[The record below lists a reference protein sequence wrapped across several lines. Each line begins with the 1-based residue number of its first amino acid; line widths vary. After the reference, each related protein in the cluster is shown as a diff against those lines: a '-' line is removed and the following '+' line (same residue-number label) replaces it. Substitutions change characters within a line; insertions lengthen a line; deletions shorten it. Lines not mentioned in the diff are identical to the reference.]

1 MQVTRY
7 QVKADPENQKDPEIT
22 GRLPAALVVVD
33 GPGQAGELFAA
44 TDGEPRAWPSHQQQP
59 AAPGGDL
66 GEKLGLLSVEA
77 AQLRR

>member
-1 MQVTRY
+1 M
-7 QVKADPENQKDPEIT
+7 
-22 GRLPAALVVVD
+22 D

-59 AAPGGDL
+59 AAPVGDL

-77 AQLRR
+77 ARRRRVQRALRRRQAQAKKEEIEKIKPLL